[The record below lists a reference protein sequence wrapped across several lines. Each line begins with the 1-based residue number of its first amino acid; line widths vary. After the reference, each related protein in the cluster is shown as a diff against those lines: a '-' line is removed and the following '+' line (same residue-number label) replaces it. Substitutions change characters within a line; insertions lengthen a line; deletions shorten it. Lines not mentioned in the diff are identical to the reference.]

1 MVVQLVSQPWWFS
14 CHTSWCN
21 WRKGVLNM
29 MCFLQA
35 VQHAQQALQAAEL
48 SGQQQSSMVPP
59 NIALIALLLSARC
72 VHSEVFV
79 GSLRGVQAH
88 PEPCNSNSNSVQQG
102 SLRLCVGRPLNVGLV
117 RTIQHIHKQ
126 LA

>member
-21 WRKGVLNM
+21 WREGVLRM

-48 SGQQQSSMVPP
+48 SGQQQSSMVLP

-72 VHSEVFV
+72 VHS
-79 GSLRGVQAH
+79 
-88 PEPCNSNSNSVQQG
+88 
-102 SLRLCVGRPLNVGLV
+102 
-117 RTIQHIHKQ
+117 
-126 LA
+126 